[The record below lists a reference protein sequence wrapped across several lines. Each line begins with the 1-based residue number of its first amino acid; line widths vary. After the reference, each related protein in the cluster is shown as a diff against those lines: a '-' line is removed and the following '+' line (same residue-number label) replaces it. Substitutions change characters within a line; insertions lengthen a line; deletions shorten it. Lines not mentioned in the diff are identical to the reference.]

1 MKPIS
6 SAEPVEIEPEPA
18 PNPERR
24 GLKKG
29 LYVIPF
35 SFTTA
40 NILMGFMSIMES
52 MRAFQLLDG
61 TAPDRFLQAAEHF
74 DLAAVMIG
82 FAVIFD
88 ALDGRIARLTKTTTE
103 IGVQF
108 DSIADVL
115 TFGISPAVLVFSWSY
130 GSALESGSSLW
141 KLGWFV
147 SFLYLM
153 CGAFRLA
160 RFNVQAMRPR
170 LLAEGIT
177 KLDKK
182 NFVGL
187 PIPAAAATLAA
198 IIHYHKVPI
207 AALGTPNAAI
217 VSGLVMALVACLG
230 ALMVSTL
237 RYSSFKSV
245 GSGRNNVRAVI
256 LITTLGVLI
265 ALYSQYVL
273 LLIAGAYVLHGLLFK
288 AWSWVRPRPVGD
300 LASHTEAEQQ

>member
-1 MKPIS
+1 MKPAPSI
-6 SAEPVEIEPEPA
+6 EPVEIDQENP

-29 LYVIPF
+29 LYLIPF

-52 MRAFQLLDG
+52 MRAFQILSG
-61 TAPDRFLQAAEHF
+61 RTATSFAQASVHF

-82 FAVIFD
+82 FAVVFD

-115 TFGISPAVLVFSWSY
+115 TFGISPAVLVFSWCY
-130 GSALESGSSLW
+130 GSALPEGSSMW

-160 RFNVQAMRPR
+160 RYNVQAMRPR
-170 LLAEGIT
+170 LIAEGVT
-177 KLDKK
+177 KVDKK

-187 PIPAAAATLAA
+187 PIPAAAAALAA
-198 IIHYHKVPI
+198 IIHFHPEPI
-207 AALGTPNAAI
+207 ARYGQPRLMI
-217 VSGLVMALVACLG
+217 LSGLIMALVACLG
-230 ALMVSTL
+230 ILMVSTI

-245 GSGRNNVRAVI
+245 GAGRANVRLVI
-256 LITTLGVLI
+256 LATTLGVGIWLF
-265 ALYSQYVL
+265 SQYVL
-273 LLIAGAYVLHGLLFK
+273 LVLVSAYVLHGIVFK
-288 AWSWVRPRPVGD
+288 LWSLVRPRPIELGQP
-300 LASHTEAEQQ
+300 TEVELP

>member
-1 MKPIS
+1 MKPIPP
-6 SAEPVEIEPEPA
+6 AEPVDLGQQPS

-29 LYVIPF
+29 LYLIPF

-52 MRAFQLLDG
+52 MRAFQLMAG
-61 TAPDRFLQAAEHF
+61 GSPQSFAQAAEHF

-130 GSALESGSSLW
+130 GSALASGSSLW

-198 IIHYHKVPI
+198 IIHYHKEPI
-207 AALGTPNAAI
+207 GGLGYPNATI
-217 VSGLVMALVACLG
+217 VSGLIMALVAGLG
-230 ALMVSTL
+230 GLMVSTL

-245 GSGRNNVRAVI
+245 GSGRNNVRAAI

-273 LLIAGAYVLHGLLFK
+273 LLIAGSYVLHGLLFK
-288 AWSWVRPRPVGD
+288 AWALIRPRPVGD
-300 LASHTEAEQQ
+300 IASHTEAEQQ